1 MINNLKNIVVI
12 SPHPDD
18 ETLGLG
24 GSIKKFSS
32 LGINV
37 HILVVS
43 GHLPPLLNDKKQ
55 FLITKEEAIKAFN
68 NLGVTSFKFLEIP
81 ATYVNKEDIS
91 SLYGKI
97 NKYIKQFNP
106 ELVFL
111 PFPDR
116 HIDHRII
123 FDGSIVACRP
133 IKKNFPK
140 IVLMYETLSETHWN
154 VAGAEPIFNPD
165 FFIDISNQMSSKLL
179 ALNCYKSQIKENPS
193 RSTDAIKALAKF
205 RGSQNGCDYA
215 EGFKTVRILI

>member
-1 MINNLKNIVVI
+1 MINDLKNIVVI

-32 LGINV
+32 SGIKV

-43 GHLPPLLNDKKQ
+43 GHLPPLLDNKNQ
-55 FLITKEEAIKAFN
+55 FLTTKEEAIKAFDK
-68 NLGVTSFKFLEIP
+68 LGVTSFEFLEIP

-97 NKYIKQFNP
+97 NKFIKQIDP
-106 ELVFL
+106 EVVFL

-123 FDGSIVACRP
+123 FDGSVVACRP

-165 FFIDISNQMSSKLL
+165 FFIDISNEISFKLS

-215 EGFKTVRILI
+215 EAFKLVRMVL

>member
-68 NLGVTSFKFLEIP
+68 NLGVTSFKF
-81 ATYVNKEDIS
+81 Y
-91 SLYGKI
+91 
-97 NKYIKQFNP
+97 
-106 ELVFL
+106 
-111 PFPDR
+111 
-116 HIDHRII
+116 
-123 FDGSIVACRP
+123 
-133 IKKNFPK
+133 
-140 IVLMYETLSETHWN
+140 
-154 VAGAEPIFNPD
+154 
-165 FFIDISNQMSSKLL
+165 
-179 ALNCYKSQIKENPS
+179 
-193 RSTDAIKALAKF
+193 
-205 RGSQNGCDYA
+205 
-215 EGFKTVRILI
+215 